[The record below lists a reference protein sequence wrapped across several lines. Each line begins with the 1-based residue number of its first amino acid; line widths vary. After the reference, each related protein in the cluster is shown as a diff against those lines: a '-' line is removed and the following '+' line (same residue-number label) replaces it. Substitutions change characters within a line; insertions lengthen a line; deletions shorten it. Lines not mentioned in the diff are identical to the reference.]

1 MPVKKTT
8 RRTPAKRTT
17 AVRRTAVKA
26 APAKR
31 RTKRRTMG
39 QPFSKAN
46 IRSGSQ
52 LVVKG
57 AVGGAL
63 AQVVSSRL
71 SNVVEGILPG
81 AAKNY
86 ASAVTVGLAAYLT
99 KTMAKQADI
108 AAGMAGVA
116 GAELA
121 KGFGLGAAHM
131 GQAVEIMPGESNE
144 NFYAMSEAL
153 PLSGYET
160 PMSEGVYAS
169 GYSNMYA

>member
-1 MPVKKTT
+1 MPVRKTT
-8 RRTPAKRTT
+8 RRTPAKRKT
-17 AVRRTAVKA
+17 AVRRTAVA
-26 APAKR
+26 APKR

-46 IRSGSQ
+46 IKSGSQ

-99 KTMAKQADI
+99 KTMAKQSEI

-131 GQAVEIMPGESNE
+131 GQSFEVMPGESNE

-160 PMSEGVYAS
+160 PMSESVYSS
-169 GYSNMYA
+169 GYANMYA

>member
-1 MPVKKTT
+1 MPVKKTA
-8 RRTPAKRTT
+8 RRTPAKRKT
-17 AVRRTAVKA
+17 AVRRTAVA
-26 APAKR
+26 APKR

-46 IRSGSQ
+46 IKSGSQ

-71 SNVVEGILPG
+71 SNVIEGILPG

-131 GQAVEIMPGESNE
+131 GQSFEVMPGESNE

-160 PMSEGVYAS
+160 PMSEGVYSS

>member
-8 RRTPAKRTT
+8 RRTPAKRTK
-17 AVRRTAVKA
+17 AVRRPAVA
-26 APAKR
+26 APKR

-121 KGFGLGAAHM
+121 KGFGLGEKHM

-160 PMSEGVYAS
+160 PMSEGF
-169 GYSNMYA
+169 

>member
-1 MPVKKTT
+1 MPVRKTT
-8 RRTPAKRTT
+8 RRTPAKRKT
-17 AVRRTAVKA
+17 AVRRTAVA
-26 APAKR
+26 APKR

-46 IRSGSQ
+46 IKSGSQ

-86 ASAVTVGLAAYLT
+86 ASAVTVGIAAYLT
-99 KTMAKQADI
+99 KTMAKQAEI

-131 GQAVEIMPGESNE
+131 GQSFEVMPGESNE

-160 PMSEGVYAS
+160 PMSEGVYSS
-169 GYSNMYA
+169 GYANMYA

>member
-1 MPVKKTT
+1 MPVKKTA
-8 RRTPAKRTT
+8 RRTPAKRKT
-17 AVRRTAVKA
+17 AVRRTAVA
-26 APAKR
+26 APKR

-46 IRSGSQ
+46 IKSGSQ

-86 ASAVTVGLAAYLT
+86 ASAVTVAFAAYLT

-131 GQAVEIMPGESNE
+131 GQSFEVIPGESNE

-160 PMSEGVYAS
+160 PMSEGVYSS
-169 GYSNMYA
+169 GYANMYA

>member
-1 MPVKKTT
+1 MPVRKTT
-8 RRTPAKRTT
+8 RRTPAKRKT
-17 AVRRTAVKA
+17 AVRRTAVA
-26 APAKR
+26 APKR

-46 IRSGSQ
+46 IKSGSQ

-131 GQAVEIMPGESNE
+131 GQAVEIMPGETNE

-160 PMSEGVYAS
+160 PMSEGVYSS
-169 GYSNMYA
+169 GYANMYA

>member
-1 MPVKKTT
+1 MPVKKTA
-8 RRTPAKRTT
+8 RRTPAKRKT
-17 AVRRTAVKA
+17 AVRRTAVA
-26 APAKR
+26 APKR

-46 IRSGSQ
+46 IKSGSQ

-71 SNVVEGILPG
+71 SNVIEGILPG

-131 GQAVEIMPGESNE
+131 GQSFEVMPGESNE

-160 PMSEGVYAS
+160 PMSEGVYSS
-169 GYSNMYA
+169 GYANMYA

>member
-121 KGFGLGAAHM
+121 KGFGLGEKHM

>member
-1 MPVKKTT
+1 MPVRKTT
-8 RRTPAKRTT
+8 RRTPAKRKT
-17 AVRRTAVKA
+17 AVRRTAVA
-26 APAKR
+26 APKR

-46 IRSGSQ
+46 IKSGSQ

-71 SNVVEGILPG
+71 SNVIEGILPG

-131 GQAVEIMPGESNE
+131 GQSFEVMPGESNE

-160 PMSEGVYAS
+160 PMSEGVYSS
-169 GYSNMYA
+169 GYANMYA